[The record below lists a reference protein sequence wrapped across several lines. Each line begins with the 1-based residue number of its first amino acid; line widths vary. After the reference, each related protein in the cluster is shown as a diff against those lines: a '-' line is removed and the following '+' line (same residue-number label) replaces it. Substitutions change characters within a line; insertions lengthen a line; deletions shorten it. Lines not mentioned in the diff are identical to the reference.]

1 MIEDEVKPTFTCFSL
16 GTNNY
21 FVIVTSFPIGLV
33 KTKSQYGIPR
43 CHLLQPQPA
52 ITCSELTLETLEQGV
67 KYVQR

>member
-1 MIEDEVKPTFTCFSL
+1 MKLSQHLLVSL
-16 GTNNY
+16 YEPINY

>member
-1 MIEDEVKPTFTCFSL
+1 MKLSQHLLVSL
-16 GTNNY
+16 YEPINY

-67 KYVQR
+67 KCVQR